1 MENFKDYVEENE
13 SILNYIYKGLI
24 FFEYERD

>member
-13 SILNYIYKGLI
+13 SILKDIYKGLI